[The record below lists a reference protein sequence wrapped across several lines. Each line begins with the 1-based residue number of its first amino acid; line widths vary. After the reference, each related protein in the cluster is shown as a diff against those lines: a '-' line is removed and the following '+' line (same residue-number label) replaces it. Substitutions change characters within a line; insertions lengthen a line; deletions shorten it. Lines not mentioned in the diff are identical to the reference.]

1 MFTRAR
7 LHLTLLYSALLGVT
21 IVLVAGAI
29 GILAVQEARR
39 SEDRQLQIR
48 AQSMAAAIPPGP
60 PPSPSGPPPIPG
72 PPPGVERPPLRLEQQ
87 GLLEYF
93 LPVRDGQIFTPPFGG
108 VSGLPDLSAA
118 EQAKQSGKGQF
129 NTIKVSGNDLRIYTL
144 PVVRDGRTDAVV
156 QVGRSLYFVNAAVA
170 DLALIAVIA
179 GAAGLALSAAA
190 GYWLAGRTLR
200 PISEAMDRQRNFASD
215 ASHELRTPLTVI
227 LTNAE
232 LLTLHPERS
241 LAHYQDVVSDIIVET
256 QRLSRLVAD
265 LLTLARADQG
275 TAARSLANVDL
286 SEIAITVTRQFEP
299 LAEAKGLRFES
310 SIEPAIFVSGDADRL
325 QQLAVILVDNAIR
338 YTNTGRV
345 RIEVSRGRGTATLSI
360 SDTGLG
366 IAPEHHKRLFE
377 RFYRIDTARS
387 SEDGTGLGLA
397 LAKWIVESHHGHI
410 DLVSAPGA
418 GSTFTVSLPLSPA
431 PLYPQDQAAVDRS
444 PVGPISSTSR
454 RG

>member
-7 LHLTLLYSALLGVT
+7 LHLTLLYSLLLGLTV
-21 IVLVAGAI
+21 VVVAGAI
-29 GILAVQEARR
+29 GILAVQEARS

-48 AQSMAAAIPPGP
+48 AQSMAAAVPPGP

-93 LPVRDGQIFTPPFGG
+93 LPVRDGQILTPPFGG
-108 VSGLPDLSAA
+108 LSGLPDLSAA
-118 EQAKQSGKGQF
+118 EQAMQSGKGQF
-129 NTIKVSGNDLRIYTL
+129 NTVKVSSNDLRTYTL

-200 PISEAMDRQRNFASD
+200 PISQAMDRQRNFASD

-241 LAHYQDVVSDIIVET
+241 LVQYQDVVSDIIVET
-256 QRLSRLVAD
+256 QRLSRLVGD

-275 TAARSLANVDL
+275 TAALSLANVDL
-286 SEIAITVTRQFEP
+286 SEIAGTVTRQFESV
-299 LAEAKGLRFES
+299 AVAKGLRLES
-310 SIEPAIFVSGDADRL
+310 AIEPAVFVSGDADRL
-325 QQLAVILVDNAIR
+325 QQLAVILIDNAIR
-338 YTNTGRV
+338 YTSTGRV
-345 RIEVSRGRGTATLSI
+345 RVEVSRERGTAVLSV
-360 SDTGLG
+360 SDTGPG
-366 IAPEHHKRLFE
+366 IAPEHHQRLFE
-377 RFYRIDTARS
+377 RFYRIDAARS
-387 SEDGTGLGLA
+387 SQDGTGLGLA
-397 LAKWIVESHHGHI
+397 LAKWIVESHHGRI
-410 DLVSAPGA
+410 DLASTPGA
-418 GSTFTVSLPLSPA
+418 GTTFTVSLPASPA
-431 PLYPQDQAAVDRS
+431 PLTPHDPSAADRS
-444 PVGPISSTSR
+444 PVSPITSR
-454 RG
+454 SGTG